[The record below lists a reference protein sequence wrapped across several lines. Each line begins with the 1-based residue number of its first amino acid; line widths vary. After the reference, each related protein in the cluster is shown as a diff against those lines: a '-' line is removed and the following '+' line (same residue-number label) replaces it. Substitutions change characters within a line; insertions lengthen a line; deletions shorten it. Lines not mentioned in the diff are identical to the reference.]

1 MKSFD
6 LNIETVLEDWDV
18 SDALREIIANA
29 IDEELLT
36 NTAKVRVFKD
46 SAGWHVRD
54 FGRGLKYAHLTQNE
68 NQEKLGR
75 RDLVIGK
82 FGVGLKDALATL
94 DRHGINVSIKSRHG
108 DISLG
113 RLSKQDFG
121 DVVTLHAL
129 ISDPSDRKFTG
140 T

>member
-54 FGRGLKYAHLTQNE
+54 FGRGLKYTHLTQNE
-68 NQEKLGR
+68 NREKLAHP
-75 RDLVIGK
+75 DKVVGK
-82 FGVGLKDALATL
+82 FGVLERRPCHIRPASDHC
-94 DRHGINVSIKSRHG
+94 RHQKPVR
-108 DISLG
+108 
-113 RLSKQDFG
+113 
-121 DVVTLHAL
+121 
-129 ISDPSDRKFTG
+129 
-140 T
+140 